1 MTDNELAIYAEEYT
15 RNGFQGG
22 LNWYRRG
29 TTGFDTKELEIFS
42 GKTID
47 IPSCFIS
54 GCSDWGVFQRPGA
67 AERMQDTVF
76 TDMND
81 FHLIPGAGHWVQ
93 QEQPYETSKLLLE
106 FFDKTNAK

>member
-29 TTGFDTKELEIFS
+29 TTGFDTKELGIFS

-54 GCSDWGVFQRPGA
+54 GSSDWGVFQRPGA
-67 AERMQDTVF
+67 AERMRHKVF
-76 TDMND
+76 TDMKD
-81 FHLIPGAGHWVQ
+81 FHLVPGAGHWVQ
-93 QEQPYETSKLLLE
+93 QEQPDETSKLLLE